1 MTTRWR
7 RDPVGI
13 LPEAKEAVPVDVAA
27 SIQER
32 FKCSKCGNDQ
42 ARVKELAMTGTGL
55 SKLFDIQHNHYLFV
69 SCLHCGYTE
78 VYDPRILGGK
88 RGTLS
93 TILDV
98 LFGG

>member
-1 MTTRWR
+1 M
-7 RDPVGI
+7 
-13 LPEAKEAVPVDVAA
+13 DVAGA
-27 SIQER
+27 IAER
-32 FKCSKCGNDQ
+32 FKCSKCGHQ
-42 ARVKELAMTGTGL
+42 EARVKELAMTGAGL
-55 SKLFDIQHNHYLFV
+55 SKLFDIQHNHYIFA
-69 SCLHCGYTE
+69 SCLNCGYTE